1 MERTVTFTST
11 QTIECTYS
19 AHNAPYNS
27 VVPELD
33 YGVRSANAKA
43 NQANSRL
50 PFIADGSS
58 ITKLRAIKSLSK
70 TEYQNLKEKRDDTIY
85 YVYDDGGSTS

>member
-1 MERTVTFTST
+1 M
-11 QTIECTYS
+11 QT
-19 AHNAPYNS
+19 
-27 VVPELD
+27 
-33 YGVRSANAKA
+33 ANALA

-58 ITKLRAIKSLSK
+58 LTKLRAVKALSK
-70 TEYQNLKEKRDDTIY
+70 TEYQNLKEKRADTIY

>member
-1 MERTVTFTST
+1 MERTITFTST
-11 QTIECTYS
+11 QTIECTCS

-58 ITKLRAIKSLSK
+58 LTKLRAIKSLSK

-85 YVYDDGGSTS
+85 YVYDDGGSAS